1 MFTIFIL
8 SKNLPIQTDS
18 LNTLYCT
25 AFLLLITDPL
35 LLFDISFQLSFLAVL
50 GILIC
55 VPIIKKFLSKHK
67 TKNFF
72 NPIIQNATISLSA
85 QAFTAP
91 IIIYNFKTFP
101 ILFLLTNVIVVPFL
115 GFVLISIITLILFV
129 DIPILNTITSFLVE
143 VELDVLIAIAKY
155 VENLTLAITI

>member
-1 MFTIFIL
+1 
-8 SKNLPIQTDS
+8 
-18 LNTLYCT
+18 
-25 AFLLLITDPL
+25 
-35 LLFDISFQLSFLAVL
+35 
-50 GILIC
+50 

-101 ILFLLTNVIVVPFL
+101 ILFLLTNIIVVPFL

-129 DIPILNTITSFLVE
+129 DIPLLNTMTSVLVE
-143 VELDVLIAIAKY
+143 IELDVLIAIANFFK
-155 VENLTLAITI
+155 NLTLAITI